1 MSAIAIPDLL
11 GRFVSTTLTFE
22 ELATLDAH
30 ELGSVNNPY
39 AVIGL
44 TISNALVKAAANLN
58 SSSRGVALESKR
70 SIPATNQ
77 KQIDLHF
84 AKTQGGCGF
93 FYRAPRSS
101 SLTVEAL
108 DNKGTILERDLFQA
122 EEGYAG
128 IIRAW
133 AEIGIVK
140 IIAKVDR
147 LDLAEN
153 SCLYIDDLTFGR
165 ELKAGY

>member
-1 MSAIAIPDLL
+1 MSAIAIPDPL
-11 GRFVSTTLTFE
+11 GRFLSTTLTFE
-22 ELATLDAH
+22 DIATLDAQ
-30 ELGSVNNPY
+30 ELGSENNPY

-44 TISNALVKAAANLN
+44 TISNALVKAAANLK

-70 SIPATNQ
+70 SVPVTNQ

-84 AKTQGGCGF
+84 AKPQGGFGF
-93 FYRAPRSS
+93 FYRVPRSS

-108 DNKGTILERDLFQA
+108 DNNGTILERDLFQA

-133 AEIGIVK
+133 AEIGIVR
-140 IIAKVDR
+140 IIAKVDP
-147 LDLAEN
+147 LDIAEN
-153 SCLYIDDLTFGR
+153 GCLYIDDLTFGR

>member
-77 KQIDLHF
+77 KQIERPSL
-84 AKTQGGCGF
+84 GGQPEWRGRFLRLVRCHQIL
-93 FYRAPRSS
+93 
-101 SLTVEAL
+101 LTRNVL
-108 DNKGTILERDLFQA
+108 LKDPPLEPL
-122 EEGYAG
+122 
-128 IIRAW
+128 
-133 AEIGIVK
+133 V
-140 IIAKVDR
+140 
-147 LDLAEN
+147 N
-153 SCLYIDDLTFGR
+153 
-165 ELKAGY
+165 